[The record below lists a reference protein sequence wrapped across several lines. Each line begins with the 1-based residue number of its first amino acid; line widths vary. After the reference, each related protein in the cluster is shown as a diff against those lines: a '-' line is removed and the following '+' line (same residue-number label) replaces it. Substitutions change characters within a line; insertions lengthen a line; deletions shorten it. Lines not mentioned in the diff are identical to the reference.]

1 MFNDYG
7 VGIPAYY
14 DHMNVQNSLI
24 QPSTVHCQ
32 NTGLQWYFQR
42 YLLQRI
48 ISVFKW
54 DLPEEWAENYFEYV
68 LYCWGYISVFETDK
82 FGVIPQACG
91 LMGYDVMY
99 QPTNAVISNPLLT
112 GILQP
117 RINKECTIIKLQP
130 DYGGVMD
137 IVNFYAD
144 MMALCAE
151 AVGVNLVNSK
161 MAYVFFAQNKAGAET
176 FKKMFDD
183 VASGQPAVVTDKA
196 MKNDDGSV
204 NWEMFNQDLKSTY
217 ITSDILSDMNKIV
230 KMFDTKIGIPNA
242 NTDKRERL
250 NTDEVNANNVDTV
263 SLADLWLTELKK
275 GCAKT
280 RELFGIQIDVDYR
293 FKEVKDIVTDT
304 HDNADIVSID
314 DKKEGVA

>member
-1 MFNDYG
+1 MYYDFG
-7 VGIPAYY
+7 SGIPAHY
-14 DHMNVQNSLI
+14 DHINVQNSVI

-48 ISVFKW
+48 MSVYKW
-54 DLPEEWAENYFEYV
+54 KLPETWAENYFQYV

-82 FGVIPQACG
+82 FGVIPQASG
-91 LMGYDVMY
+91 LQGYDVMY
-99 QPTNAVISNPLLT
+99 QPTHAVITNPLLT
-112 GILQP
+112 GILTP
-117 RINKECTIIKLQP
+117 RIGKECTIIKLQP

-144 MMALCAE
+144 LMSLCAE
-151 AVGVNLVNSK
+151 GVGVNLVNTKLS
-161 MAYVFFAQNKAGAET
+161 YVFFADNKAKAES
-176 FKKMFDD
+176 FKKLFDN
-183 VASGQPAVVTDKA
+183 VASGEPAIVVDTNLKA
-196 MKNDDGSV
+196 DDGTV
-204 NWEMFNQDLKSTY
+204 NWEMFNQDLKSVY

-263 SLADLWLTELKK
+263 SLADLWLNELKK
-275 GCAKT
+275 DCEKT
-280 RELFGIQIDVDYR
+280 RELFGIDIDVDYR

-304 HDNADIVSID
+304 HDNADVIAMSD
-314 DKKEGVA
+314 RRSA

>member
-1 MFNDYG
+1 MYNDYG
-7 VGIPAYY
+7 IGIPAQY
-14 DHMNVQNSLI
+14 DHINVQNSII

-48 ISVFKW
+48 MSVYKW
-54 DLPEEWAENYFEYV
+54 ELPDNWAENYFKYV
-68 LYCWGYISVFETDK
+68 LFCWGYISVFETDK

-91 LMGYDVMY
+91 LQGYDVMY

-112 GILQP
+112 GILTP
-117 RINKECTIIKLQP
+117 RIDRECTIIKLQP
-130 DYGGVMD
+130 DWGGVMD
-137 IVNFYAD
+137 IVSFYAD
-144 MMALCAE
+144 LMSLCAE
-151 AVGVNLVNSK
+151 GVGMNLVNTKLS
-161 MAYVFFAQNKAGAET
+161 YVFFADGKAEAES
-176 FKKMFDD
+176 FKKLFDN
-183 VASGQPAVVTDKA
+183 VASGQPASVVDK
-196 MKNDDGSV
+196 KLRNDDGSV
-204 NWEMFNQDLKSTY
+204 NWEMFNQDLKSAY

-263 SLADLWLTELKK
+263 SLADTWLNELKK
-275 GCAKT
+275 GCDKT
-280 RELFGIQIDVDYR
+280 RKLFGIDIDVDYR

-304 HDNADIVSID
+304 HDNADVVSMT
-314 DKKEGVA
+314 ERRSA

>member
-1 MFNDYG
+1 MYYDFG
-7 VGIPAYY
+7 SGIPAHY
-14 DHMNVQNSLI
+14 DHINVQNSVI

-48 ISVFKW
+48 MSVFKW
-54 DLPEEWAENYFEYV
+54 ELPENWAENYFQYV

-91 LMGYDVMY
+91 LQGYDVMY

-112 GILQP
+112 GILTP
-117 RINKECTIIKLQP
+117 RIGRECTIIKLQP

-144 MMALCAE
+144 LMSLCAE
-151 AVGVNLVNSK
+151 GVGVNLVNTKLS
-161 MAYVFFAQNKAGAET
+161 YVFFADNKAKAET
-176 FKKMFDD
+176 FKKLFDN
-183 VASGQPAVVTDKA
+183 VASGEPAVVVDTNLKG
-196 MKNDDGSV
+196 DDGSV
-204 NWEMFNQDLKSTY
+204 NWEMFNQDLKSVY

-250 NTDEVNANNVDTV
+250 NADEVNSNNVDTV
-263 SLADLWLTELKK
+263 SLADMWLNELKK
-275 GCAKT
+275 GCTKT
-280 RELFGIQIDVDYR
+280 RELFGINIDVDYR

-304 HDNADIVSID
+304 HDNADVIAMSD
-314 DKKEGVA
+314 RRSA

>member
-1 MFNDYG
+1 MYNDFG
-7 VGIPAYY
+7 IGIPAQY
-14 DHMNVQNSLI
+14 DHINVQNSTI

-48 ISVFKW
+48 MSVYKW
-54 DLPEEWAENYFEYV
+54 KLPDNWADNYFQYV

-91 LMGYDVMY
+91 LQGYDVMY

-112 GILQP
+112 GILTP
-117 RINKECTIIKLQP
+117 RIDRECTIIKLQP
-130 DYGGVMD
+130 DWGGVMD

-144 MMALCAE
+144 LMSLCAE
-151 AVGVNLVNSK
+151 GVGMNLVNTKLS
-161 MAYVFFAQNKAGAET
+161 YVFFADGKAEAES
-176 FKKMFDD
+176 FKKLFDN
-183 VASGQPAVVTDKA
+183 VASGQPASVVDK
-196 MKNDDGSV
+196 KLRNDDGTV
-204 NWEMFNQDLKSTY
+204 NWEMFNQDLKSAY

-263 SLADLWLTELKK
+263 SLADTWLNELKK
-275 GCAKT
+275 GCDKT
-280 RELFGIQIDVDYR
+280 RKLFGIDIDVDYR

-304 HDNADIVSID
+304 HDNADVVSMT
-314 DKKEGVA
+314 ERRSA

>member
-1 MFNDYG
+1 MYNDYG
-7 VGIPAYY
+7 IGIPAQY
-14 DHMNVQNSLI
+14 DHINVQNSII

-48 ISVFKW
+48 MSVYKW
-54 DLPEEWAENYFEYV
+54 KLPDNWAENYFKYV
-68 LYCWGYISVFETDK
+68 LFCWGYISVFETDK

-91 LMGYDVMY
+91 LQGYDVMY

-112 GILQP
+112 GILTP
-117 RINKECTIIKLQP
+117 RIDRECTIIKLQP
-130 DYGGVMD
+130 DWGGVMD
-137 IVNFYAD
+137 IVSFYAD
-144 MMALCAE
+144 LMSLCAE
-151 AVGVNLVNSK
+151 GVGMNLVNTKLS
-161 MAYVFFAQNKAGAET
+161 YVFFADGKAEAES
-176 FKKMFDD
+176 FKKLFDN
-183 VASGQPAVVTDKA
+183 VASGQPASVVDK
-196 MKNDDGSV
+196 KLRNDDGSV
-204 NWEMFNQDLKSTY
+204 NWEMFNQDLKSAY

-263 SLADLWLTELKK
+263 SLADTWLNELKK
-275 GCAKT
+275 GCDKT
-280 RELFGIQIDVDYR
+280 RKLFGIDIDVDYR

-304 HDNADIVSID
+304 HDNADVVTMPERRS
-314 DKKEGVA
+314 A

>member
-1 MFNDYG
+1 MYNDYG
-7 VGIPAYY
+7 IGIPAQY
-14 DHMNVQNSLI
+14 DHINVQNSII

-48 ISVFKW
+48 MSVYKW
-54 DLPEEWAENYFEYV
+54 KLPDNWAENYFKYV
-68 LYCWGYISVFETDK
+68 LFCWGYISVFETDK

-91 LMGYDVMY
+91 LQGYDVMY

-112 GILQP
+112 GILTP
-117 RINKECTIIKLQP
+117 RIDRECTIIKLQP
-130 DYGGVMD
+130 DWGGVMD
-137 IVNFYAD
+137 IVSFYAD
-144 MMALCAE
+144 LMSLCAE
-151 AVGVNLVNSK
+151 GVGMNLVNTKLS
-161 MAYVFFAQNKAGAET
+161 YVFFADGKAEAES
-176 FKKMFDD
+176 FKKLFDN
-183 VASGQPAVVTDKA
+183 VASGQPASVVDK
-196 MKNDDGSV
+196 KLRNDDGSV
-204 NWEMFNQDLKSTY
+204 NWEMFNQDLKSAY

-263 SLADLWLTELKK
+263 SLADTWLNELKK
-275 GCAKT
+275 GCDKT
-280 RELFGIQIDVDYR
+280 RKLFGIDIDVDYR

-304 HDNADIVSID
+304 HDNADVLSMP
-314 DKKEGVA
+314 ERRSA

>member
-1 MFNDYG
+1 MYNDYG
-7 VGIPAYY
+7 LGIPAQY
-14 DHMNVQNSLI
+14 DHINVQNSII

-48 ISVFKW
+48 MSVYKW
-54 DLPEEWAENYFEYV
+54 KLPDNWAENYFKYV
-68 LYCWGYISVFETDK
+68 LFCWGYISVFETDK

-91 LMGYDVMY
+91 LQGYDVMY

-112 GILQP
+112 GILTP
-117 RINKECTIIKLQP
+117 RIDRECTIIKLQP
-130 DYGGVMD
+130 DWGGVMD
-137 IVNFYAD
+137 IVSFYAD
-144 MMALCAE
+144 LMSLCAE
-151 AVGVNLVNSK
+151 GVGMNLVNTKLS
-161 MAYVFFAQNKAGAET
+161 YVFFADGKAEAES
-176 FKKMFDD
+176 FKKLFDN
-183 VASGQPAVVTDKA
+183 VASGQPASVVDK
-196 MKNDDGSV
+196 KLRNDDGSV
-204 NWEMFNQDLKSTY
+204 NWEMFNQDLKSAY

-263 SLADLWLTELKK
+263 SLADTWLNELKK
-275 GCAKT
+275 GCDKT
-280 RELFGIQIDVDYR
+280 RKLFGVDIDVDYR

-304 HDNADIVSID
+304 HDNADVVTMPERRS
-314 DKKEGVA
+314 A

>member
-1 MFNDYG
+1 MYNDYG
-7 VGIPAYY
+7 IGIPAQY
-14 DHMNVQNSLI
+14 DHINVQNSTI

-48 ISVFKW
+48 MSVYKW
-54 DLPEEWAENYFEYV
+54 KLPDTWADNYFQYV

-91 LMGYDVMY
+91 LQGYDVMY
-99 QPTNAVISNPLLT
+99 QPTHAVISNPLLT
-112 GILQP
+112 GILTP
-117 RINKECTIIKLQP
+117 RIDRECTIIKLQP
-130 DYGGVMD
+130 DWGGVMD

-144 MMALCAE
+144 LMSLCAE
-151 AVGVNLVNSK
+151 GVGMNLVNTKLS
-161 MAYVFFAQNKAGAET
+161 YVFFADGKAEAES
-176 FKKMFDD
+176 FKKLFDN
-183 VASGQPAVVTDKA
+183 VASGQPASVVDK
-196 MKNDDGSV
+196 KLRNDDGSV
-204 NWEMFNQDLKSTY
+204 NWEMFNQDLKSAY

-263 SLADLWLTELKK
+263 SLADTWLNELKK

-280 RELFGIQIDVDYR
+280 RKLFGIDIDVDYR

-304 HDNADIVSID
+304 HDNADVVSMT
-314 DKKEGVA
+314 ERRSA

>member
-1 MFNDYG
+1 MYYDFG
-7 VGIPAYY
+7 SGIPAHY
-14 DHMNVQNSLI
+14 DHINVQNSVI

-48 ISVFKW
+48 MSVFKW
-54 DLPEEWAENYFEYV
+54 DLPENWAENYFQYV

-91 LMGYDVMY
+91 LQGYDVMY

-112 GILQP
+112 GILTP
-117 RINKECTIIKLQP
+117 RIGRECTIIKLQP

-144 MMALCAE
+144 LMSLCAE
-151 AVGVNLVNSK
+151 GVGVNLVNTKLS
-161 MAYVFFAQNKAGAET
+161 YVFFADNKAKAET
-176 FKKMFDD
+176 FKKLFDN
-183 VASGQPAVVTDKA
+183 VASGEPAVVVDTNLKG
-196 MKNDDGSV
+196 DDGSV
-204 NWEMFNQDLKSTY
+204 NWEMFNQDLKSVY

-250 NTDEVNANNVDTV
+250 NADEVNSNNVDTV
-263 SLADLWLTELKK
+263 SLADMWLNELKK
-275 GCAKT
+275 GCTKT
-280 RELFGIQIDVDYR
+280 RELFGINIDVDYR

-304 HDNADIVSID
+304 HDNADVIAMSD
-314 DKKEGVA
+314 RRSA

>member
-1 MFNDYG
+1 MYNDYG
-7 VGIPAYY
+7 IGIPAQY
-14 DHMNVQNSLI
+14 DHINVQNSTI

-48 ISVFKW
+48 MSVYKW
-54 DLPEEWAENYFEYV
+54 KLPDNWADNYFQYV

-91 LMGYDVMY
+91 LQGYDVMY
-99 QPTNAVISNPLLT
+99 QPTHAVISNPLLT
-112 GILQP
+112 GILTP
-117 RINKECTIIKLQP
+117 RIDRECTIIKLQP
-130 DYGGVMD
+130 DWGGVMD

-144 MMALCAE
+144 LMSLCAE
-151 AVGVNLVNSK
+151 GVGMNLVNTKLS
-161 MAYVFFAQNKAGAET
+161 YVFFADGKAEAES
-176 FKKMFDD
+176 FKKLFDN
-183 VASGQPAVVTDKA
+183 VASGQPASVVDK
-196 MKNDDGSV
+196 KLRNDDGSV
-204 NWEMFNQDLKSTY
+204 NWEMFNQDLKSAY

-263 SLADLWLTELKK
+263 SLADTWLNELKK
-275 GCAKT
+275 GCDKT
-280 RELFGIQIDVDYR
+280 RKLFGIDIDVDYR

-304 HDNADIVSID
+304 HDNADVVSMT
-314 DKKEGVA
+314 ERRSA

>member
-1 MFNDYG
+1 MYNNFG
-7 VGIPAYY
+7 AGIPVYY
-14 DHMNVQNSLI
+14 DHINVQNSQV

-48 ISVFKW
+48 MSVYKW
-54 DLPEEWAENYFEYV
+54 DLPESWAENYFQYV

-82 FGVIPQACG
+82 FGVVPQACG
-91 LMGYDVMY
+91 LRGYDIMY
-99 QPTNAVISNPLLT
+99 QPTHAIISNPLLT
-112 GILQP
+112 GILEP
-117 RINKECTIIKLQP
+117 RIGRECTIIKLQP
-130 DYGGVMD
+130 DWGGVMD

-144 MMALCAE
+144 LMALCAE
-151 AVGVNLVNSK
+151 GVGVNLVNSK
-161 MAYVFFAQNKAGAET
+161 LAYVFFSENKASAET
-176 FKKMFDD
+176 FKKLFDD
-183 VASGQPAVVTDKA
+183 VASGQPAVFTDKVTR
-196 MKNDDGSV
+196 NDDGSL

-263 SLADLWLTELKK
+263 SLADLWLNELKK
-275 GCAKT
+275 GCKKT
-280 RELFGIQIDVDYR
+280 REMFGIQIDVDYR

-304 HDNADIVSID
+304 HDNADVID
-314 DKKEGVA
+314 MPRGKEAIA

>member
-1 MFNDYG
+1 MYNDYG
-7 VGIPAYY
+7 IGIPAQY
-14 DHMNVQNSLI
+14 DHINVQNSTI

-48 ISVFKW
+48 MSVYKW
-54 DLPEEWAENYFEYV
+54 KLPDNWADNYFQYV

-91 LMGYDVMY
+91 LQGYDVMY
-99 QPTNAVISNPLLT
+99 QPTHAVISNPLLT
-112 GILQP
+112 GILTP
-117 RINKECTIIKLQP
+117 RIDRECTIIKLQP
-130 DYGGVMD
+130 DWGGVMD

-144 MMALCAE
+144 LMSLCAE
-151 AVGVNLVNSK
+151 GVGMNLVNTKLS
-161 MAYVFFAQNKAGAET
+161 YVFFADGKAEAES
-176 FKKMFDD
+176 FKKLFDN
-183 VASGQPAVVTDKA
+183 VASGQPASVVDK
-196 MKNDDGSV
+196 KLRSDDGSV
-204 NWEMFNQDLKSTY
+204 NWEMFNQDLKSAY

-263 SLADLWLTELKK
+263 SLADTWLNELKK
-275 GCAKT
+275 GCDKT
-280 RELFGIQIDVDYR
+280 RKLFGIDIDVDYR

-304 HDNADIVSID
+304 HDNADVVSMP
-314 DKKEGVA
+314 ERRSA

>member
-1 MFNDYG
+1 MYNDYG
-7 VGIPAYY
+7 IGIPAQY
-14 DHMNVQNSLI
+14 DHINVQNSTI

-48 ISVFKW
+48 MSVYKW
-54 DLPEEWAENYFEYV
+54 KLPDNWADNYFQYV

-91 LMGYDVMY
+91 LQGYDVMY
-99 QPTNAVISNPLLT
+99 QPTHAVISNPLLT
-112 GILQP
+112 GILTP
-117 RINKECTIIKLQP
+117 RIDRECTIIKLQP
-130 DYGGVMD
+130 DWGGVMD

-144 MMALCAE
+144 LMSLCAE
-151 AVGVNLVNSK
+151 GVGMNLVNTKLS
-161 MAYVFFAQNKAGAET
+161 YVFFADGKAEAES
-176 FKKMFDD
+176 FKKLFDN
-183 VASGQPAVVTDKA
+183 VASGRPASVVDK
-196 MKNDDGSV
+196 KLRNDDGSV
-204 NWEMFNQDLKSTY
+204 NWEMFNQDLKSAY

-263 SLADLWLTELKK
+263 SLADTWLNELKK
-275 GCAKT
+275 GCDKT
-280 RELFGIQIDVDYR
+280 RKLFGIDIDVDYR

-304 HDNADIVSID
+304 HDNADVVSMT
-314 DKKEGVA
+314 ERRSA

>member
-1 MFNDYG
+1 MYNDYG
-7 VGIPAYY
+7 IGIPAQY
-14 DHMNVQNSLI
+14 DHINVQNSII

-48 ISVFKW
+48 MSVYKW
-54 DLPEEWAENYFEYV
+54 KLPDNWADNYFQYV

-91 LMGYDVMY
+91 LQGYDVMY
-99 QPTNAVISNPLLT
+99 QPTHAVISNPLLT
-112 GILQP
+112 GILTP
-117 RINKECTIIKLQP
+117 RIDRECTIIKLQP
-130 DYGGVMD
+130 DWGGVMD

-144 MMALCAE
+144 LMSLCAE
-151 AVGVNLVNSK
+151 GVGMNLVNTKLS
-161 MAYVFFAQNKAGAET
+161 YVFFADNKAEAES
-176 FKKMFDD
+176 FKKLYDN
-183 VASGQPAVVTDKA
+183 VASGEPASVVNKKL
-196 MKNDDGSV
+196 KNDDGSA
-204 NWEMFNQDLKSTY
+204 NWEMFNQDLKSAY

-263 SLADLWLTELKK
+263 SLADTWLNELKK
-275 GCAKT
+275 GCDKT
-280 RELFGIQIDVDYR
+280 RKLFGIDIDVDYR

-304 HDNADIVSID
+304 HDNADVVSMT
-314 DKKEGVA
+314 ERRSA